1 MQRHLALLRE
11 LFPLPKRQRIDGE
24 TADQILERAKQQL
37 SALHS
42 QHREQAVLAITA
54 KNHLQN
60 QVDSLTKTIL
70 RLEAKAD
77 FAIGR
82 GDPEMANKLL
92 QERQRYEES
101 LRSAEET
108 LQHAIETAEQV
119 KVTIKREEE
128 WICQAMAATMAFQA
142 KWKDCAIHH
151 EMQRQLEGLGVW
163 HLAQPPQP
171 QIDRKAV
178 RELVGFLLLLLV
190 LVTALLL
197 FKCVVA

>member
-1 MQRHLALLRE
+1 MQRHLKLLRE

-42 QHREQAVLAITA
+42 RHREQAVHAITQ

-60 QVDSLTKTIL
+60 QVDDLGKKIQNL
-70 RLEAKAD
+70 QEKAERAVGKD
-77 FAIGR
+77 ELLLA
-82 GDPEMANKLL
+82 DKLL
-92 QERQRYEES
+92 QEKQGYEES

-108 LQHAIETAEQV
+108 LLHAIETAEQI

-128 WICQAMAATMAFQA
+128 WIYQTMAATVAFQE

-151 EMQRQLEGLGVW
+151 EMQQQLERLGVW
-163 HLAQPPQP
+163 HLTRPQELP
-171 QIDRKAV
+171 IDRKTT
-178 RELVGFLLLLLV
+178 RELVVFLLLVIVALLV
-190 LVTALLL
+190 WRLTAP
-197 FKCVVA
+197 